1 MEKITYGAP
10 RLVDWVAQIKSGS
23 ATVRVHFSGGALT
36 AYGVTPAEYT
46 TSDPFIQKVIERSS
60 YFREGRI
67 ILLRRT
73 GKPDKPKT
81 SNLQKAKA
89 QLEQEPAAGTAAP
102 LAEQPTTVIEVAET
116 VVEPEPVA
124 EARAEETSTA
134 GFTKVEVT
142 CLPDAQAYLQEN
154 FNIPSYKVR
163 NCETAQLIA
172 AEHGIQFT
180 GGKFDTLNG
189 SEAEDEAKEEE

>member
-23 ATVRVHFSGGALT
+23 TTVRVHFSGGALT

-89 QLEQEPAAGTAAP
+89 QPEPEPAAGTAAP
-102 LAEQPTTVIEVAET
+102 LAEQPTTVIEEAET
-116 VVEPEPVA
+116 AAEPEPVA
-124 EARAEETSTA
+124 EARAEETATV

-163 NCETAQLIA
+163 NCETAQRIA

-189 SEAEDEAKEEE
+189 SEAEDEAMEEE

>member
-60 YFREGRI
+60 YFKEGRI

-81 SNLQKAKA
+81 PNLKKKKA
-89 QLEQEPAAGTAAP
+89 QPEPEPAADLAAP
-102 LAEQPTTVIEVAET
+102 LPETPTAVIEEAEY
-116 VVEPEPVA
+116 VA
-124 EARAEETSTA
+124 EATVPYEEEA
-134 GFTKVEVT
+134 GDCMREVEAS
-142 CLPDAQAYLQEN
+142 CLQDAQAYLQEH

-163 NCETAQLIA
+163 TYEA
-172 AEHGIQFT
+172 ARQVASEHGIRFT
-180 GGKFDTLNG
+180 GAKFDTING
-189 SEAEDEAKEEE
+189 SEPSVEESAEE